1 MREHKQVVGVAIC
14 AIVSAF
20 STTTLAGVGQAFA
33 LNLGGGGAQEAS
45 PSPPADVV
53 KVVARG
59 VGRDKETALK
69 DAYRD
74 AVERA
79 VGLYVDAETMA
90 KNDEVV
96 KDQVLTQSNAYVTHY
111 DEIEA
116 KSVDGLMQVRIVAT
130 VKKSALVKNVQETIP
145 GTTVDVNSSALQDA
159 HAQLVSREKQA
170 GDAAAL
176 LRNVMGK
183 LDPIRT
189 LVVPGL
195 RAESQQLLSGDTVKI
210 NYEPLPADKVMLRYL
225 FELRLDREKYFSEFV
240 PPLKRVLEQIALSTK
255 ETRLT
260 ELVSKES
267 LVNGNRSRNGLG
279 PSLRKRSVCNCR
291 DDYLEK
297 FKIGSDLQESS
308 MGEEDINFRWS
319 VPRGWP
325 FWYDNI
331 HVYSM
336 VWDGKSCVWKYPNFE
351 KFVPRSGG
359 AFSGYDINVGLTG
372 FKSALQRSKVL
383 VALIT
388 QLKPDCSNGRVTVY
402 ELDKSTIEVFN
413 EWLEAQT
420 GYRSEYDAGGKKTI
434 YNILTLDGNG
444 DEIEVYPWEVLN
456 CMMLNVRFAEMPNA
470 GMVYI
475 CPFMGGFGESMIC
488 WKHFILSKDD
498 LTKIKS
504 IKVELAD

>member
-1 MREHKQVVGVAIC
+1 MKTKKQIVTGCARTAMKAHKLVVGVAIC
-14 AIVSAF
+14 AIASAF
-20 STTTLAGVGQAFA
+20 STTALAGAGQTFA
-33 LNLGGGGAQEAS
+33 LNLGGGETPAAAPA
-45 PSPPADVV
+45 PSADVV

-90 KNDEVV
+90 KNDAIV

-111 DEIEA
+111 DEIET

-145 GTTVDVNSSALQDA
+145 GTTVDVNASALQDA

-176 LRNVMGK
+176 LRNVMDK

-195 RAESQQLLSGDTVKI
+195 RAESQQLLSGDAVKV
-210 NYEPLPADKVMLRYL
+210 NYQPLPADKVMLRYL
-225 FELRLDREKYFSEFV
+225 FELKLDREKYFNEFV
-240 PPLKRVLEQIALSTK
+240 PPLKRVLDQIALKKK

-267 LVNGNRSRNGLG
+267 LRGGKKG
-279 PSLRKRSVCNCR
+279 R
-291 DDYLEK
+291 DVELKK
-297 FKIGSDLQESS
+297 FKEGSDLQESS
-308 MGEEDINFRWS
+308 RGEGMYGWTMSSEWS
-319 VPRGWP
+319 
-325 FWYDNI
+325 FWFDDV

-336 VWDGKSCVWKYPNFE
+336 VWEGQNCVWKYPSFE
-351 KFVPRSGG
+351 EFVPRSGG
-359 AFSGYDINVGLTG
+359 AFSWTG
-372 FKSALQRSKVL
+372 MKVDQYGFNSQYSKSKVL

-388 QLKPDCSNGRVTVY
+388 QLKPDCSNGKVTVY
-402 ELDKSTIEVFN
+402 ELDKSTIAVFN
-413 EWLEAQT
+413 EWLRAQT
-420 GYRSEYDAGGKKTI
+420 G
-434 YNILTLDGNG
+434 
-444 DEIEVYPWEVLN
+444 
-456 CMMLNVRFAEMPNA
+456 
-470 GMVYI
+470 
-475 CPFMGGFGESMIC
+475 GEKNS
-488 WKHFILSKDD
+488 
-498 LTKIKS
+498 
-504 IKVELAD
+504 ARR

>member
-1 MREHKQVVGVAIC
+1 MTGKIKVHKQVVGVAIC
-14 AIVSAF
+14 VIVSAF
-20 STTTLAGVGQAFA
+20 STTAIAGTGQTFA
-33 LNLGGGGAQEAS
+33 LNLGGGGAQVVAPAS
-45 PSPPADVV
+45 SADVV

-90 KNDEVV
+90 KNDAIV

-145 GTTVDVNSSALQDA
+145 GTTVNVNSSALQDA

-176 LRNVMGK
+176 LRNVMDK

-195 RAESQQLLSGDTVKI
+195 RAESQKLLAGDTVKV
-210 NYEPLPADKVMLRYL
+210 NYQPLPAGKVMLRYL
-225 FELRLDREKYFSEFV
+225 FELKLDREKYFNEFV
-240 PPLKRVLEQIALSTK
+240 PPLKRVLNQIALKKK

-260 ELVSKES
+260 ELVSEYSLERGIQGRDVNCKE
-267 LVNGNRSRNGLG
+267 
-279 PSLRKRSVCNCR
+279 
-291 DDYLEK
+291 
-297 FKIGSDLQESS
+297 FKEGSDLGKCSC
-308 MGEEDINFRWS
+308 GENMYGWPTLGE
-319 VPRGWP
+319 WP
-325 FWYDNI
+325 FWFDDI

-336 VWDGKSCVWKYPNFE
+336 VWEGRNCVWKYPTFE
-351 KFVPRSGG
+351 QFVPRSGG
-359 AFSGYDINVGLTG
+359 ALSWTDMEVGPDG
-372 FKSALQRSKVL
+372 FHDSKSKVL

-402 ELDKSTIEVFN
+402 ELDKSTIADFN
-413 EWLEAQT
+413 EWLRAQT
-420 GYRSEYDAGGKKTI
+420 GGVVDSLHHGDKKTI
-434 YNILTLDGNG
+434 YNILTLDENG
-444 DEIEVYPWEVLN
+444 DEIEAYPWEVQN
-456 CMMLNVRFAEMPNA
+456 CWMLNVRFAEWTNT

-488 WKHFILSKDD
+488 WKHFILSKED

-504 IKVELAD
+504 IKVELAE

>member
-14 AIVSAF
+14 AIAAAF
-20 STTTLAGVGQAFA
+20 STMALAGAGQTFA
-33 LNLGGGGAQEAS
+33 LNLGGGGAQEAAPA
-45 PSPPADVV
+45 PSADVV

-90 KNDEVV
+90 KNDAIV

-145 GTTVDVNSSALQDA
+145 GTTVDVNASALQDA

-176 LRNVMGK
+176 LRNVMDK

-195 RAESQQLLSGDTVKI
+195 RAESQKLLAGDTVKV

-225 FELRLDREKYFSEFV
+225 FELKLDREKYFNEFV
-240 PPLKRVLEQIALSTK
+240 PPLKRVLDQIALKKK

-260 ELVSKES
+260 ELVSQKS
-267 LVNGNRSRNGLG
+267 LGGGN
-279 PSLRKRSVCNCR
+279 
-291 DDYLEK
+291 DDYSRDGKLKK
-297 FKIGSDLQESS
+297 FKEGSDLRESS
-308 MGEEDINFRWS
+308 QGESFRWS
-319 VPRGWP
+319 IPGEWS
-325 FWYDNI
+325 FWFDDI

-336 VWDGKSCVWKYPNFE
+336 VWEQKNCVWKYPGNE
-351 KFVPRSGG
+351 QFVPRSGG
-359 AFSGYDINVGLTG
+359 AFSWSDMDVGLKC
-372 FKSALQRSKVL
+372 FDSNYQKSKVL

-388 QLKPDCSNGRVTVY
+388 QLKPDCSNGKVTVY

-413 EWLEAQT
+413 EWLKIQT
-420 GYRSEYDAGGKKTI
+420 DYQYEGHTGQKKTI

-444 DEIEVYPWEVLN
+444 DEIEVYPWEVMN
-456 CMMLNVRFAEMPNA
+456 CSMLNVRFAEMPDA
-470 GMVYI
+470 GMVYVS
-475 CPFMGGFGESMIC
+475 PFMGGFGESMIC
-488 WKHFILSKDD
+488 WKHFILSKED

>member
-14 AIVSAF
+14 AIAAAF
-20 STTTLAGVGQAFA
+20 STTALAGAGQTFA
-33 LNLGGGGAQEAS
+33 LNLGGGGAQEAAPA
-45 PSPPADVV
+45 PSADVV

-59 VGRDKETALK
+59 VGLDKATALK

-90 KNDEVV
+90 KNDAIV

-145 GTTVDVNSSALQDA
+145 GTTVDVNASALQDA

-176 LRNVMGK
+176 LRNVMDK

-195 RAESQQLLSGDTVKI
+195 RAESQKLLAGDTVKV
-210 NYEPLPADKVMLRYL
+210 NYQPLPADKVMLRYL
-225 FELRLDREKYFSEFV
+225 FELKLDREKYFNEFV
-240 PPLKRVLEQIALSTK
+240 PPLKRVLDQIALKKK

-260 ELVSKES
+260 ELVSEK
-267 LVNGNRSRNGLG
+267 
-279 PSLRKRSVCNCR
+279 SLRGGNQGR
-291 DDYLEK
+291 DVELKK
-297 FKIGSDLQESS
+297 FKEGSNLQESS
-308 MGEEDINFRWS
+308 RGEDIIGWS
-319 VPRGWP
+319 VSSEWS
-325 FWYDNI
+325 FWFDDI
-331 HVYSM
+331 HVYSI
-336 VWDGKSCVWKYPNFE
+336 VWEGKNCVWKFPSYE
-351 KFVPRSGG
+351 RFVPRSGG
-359 AFSGYDINVGLTG
+359 AFSWTDMKVNQYG
-372 FKSALQRSKVL
+372 FNGQYSKSKVL

-388 QLKPDCSNGRVTVY
+388 QLKPDCSNGKVTVY
-402 ELDKSTIEVFN
+402 ELDKSTIAVFN
-413 EWLEAQT
+413 EWLRAQT
-420 GYRSEYDAGGKKTI
+420 GGKVDSYTCGEKKTI

-444 DEIEVYPWEVLN
+444 DEIEVYPWEVQN
-456 CMMLNVRFAEMPNA
+456 CWMLNVRFAEMPNA

-488 WKHFILSKDD
+488 WKHFILSKED

>member
-1 MREHKQVVGVAIC
+1 MPVNSTANFKNINTSKEGEIKVHKQVVRVAIC

-20 STTTLAGVGQAFA
+20 STTTLAGGGQTFA
-33 LNLGGGGAQEAS
+33 LNLGGGGAQEAAPD
-45 PSPPADVV
+45 PSADVV

-90 KNDEVV
+90 KNDEIV
-96 KDQVLTQSNAYVTHY
+96 KDQVLTQSNAYITHY

-116 KSVDGLMQVRIVAT
+116 KRVDGLMQVRIVAT

-145 GTTVDVNSSALQDA
+145 GTTVNVNSSALQDA

-176 LRNVMGK
+176 LRNVMDK

-195 RAESQQLLSGDTVKI
+195 RAESQQLLSGNAVKV
-210 NYEPLPADKVMLRYL
+210 NYQPLPADKVMLRYL
-225 FELRLDREKYFSEFV
+225 FELKLDRDKYFNEFV
-240 PPLKRVLEQIALSTK
+240 PPLKSVLDQIALSKK
-255 ETRLT
+255 EVRLT
-260 ELVSKES
+260 ELVSEY
-267 LVNGNRSRNGLG
+267 
-279 PSLRKRSVCNCR
+279 SLRGDNQGR
-291 DDYLEK
+291 DAKLKK
-297 FKIGSDLQESS
+297 FKEGSDLGQSSQGESLQ
-308 MGEEDINFRWS
+308 WS
-319 VPRGWP
+319 FGPYWFDDV
-325 FWYDNI
+325 
-331 HVYSM
+331 HVYSI
-336 VWDGKSCVWKYPNFE
+336 VWGGQNCVWQYPNFE
-351 KFVPRSGG
+351 DFVPRSGG
-359 AFSGYDINVGLTG
+359 TFSWAGMRVDMDLFSSNSP
-372 FKSALQRSKVL
+372 KSKVL

-402 ELDKSTIEVFN
+402 ELDKSTIAVFN
-413 EWLEAQT
+413 EWLRAQT
-420 GYRSEYDAGGKKTI
+420 GGVVDSLCHGDKKTI
-434 YNILTLDGNG
+434 YNILTLDENG
-444 DEIEVYPWEVLN
+444 DEIEAYPWEVQN
-456 CMMLNVRFAEMPNA
+456 CWMLNVRFAEWTNT

-488 WKHFILSKDD
+488 WKHFILGKED

-504 IKVELAD
+504 FKVELAE

>member
-1 MREHKQVVGVAIC
+1 MKVHKQVVGVAIC
-14 AIVSAF
+14 VIASTFVTTAF
-20 STTTLAGVGQAFA
+20 AGVGQTFA
-33 LNLGGGGAQEAS
+33 LNLGVGGASEAAPA
-45 PSPPADVV
+45 PSADVV

-90 KNDEVV
+90 KNDEIV

-116 KSVDGLMQVRIVAT
+116 KNVDGLMQVRIVAT

-145 GTTVDVNSSALQDA
+145 GTTVDVNSSVLQDA

-195 RAESQQLLSGDTVKI
+195 RAESQQLLSGDTVKV
-210 NYEPLPADKVMLRYL
+210 NYQPLPADKVMLRYL
-225 FELRLDREKYFSEFV
+225 FELKLDREKYFNEFL
-240 PPLKRVLEQIALSTK
+240 PPLKRVLDQIALKKK

-260 ELVSKES
+260 ELVSRES
-267 LVNGNRSRNGLG
+267 LSGGNQDSSRDGRL
-279 PSLRKRSVCNCR
+279 K
-291 DDYLEK
+291 K
-297 FKIGSDLQESS
+297 FKEGSDLEESS
-308 MGEEDINFRWS
+308 RGENIYFGGGVD
-319 VPRGWP
+319 WP
-325 FWYDNI
+325 FWFDGL

-336 VWDGKSCVWKYPNFE
+336 VWNGNNCVWKYPSNE
-351 KFVPRSGG
+351 QFVPRSGG
-359 AFSGYDINVGLTG
+359 EFSWSDMKVDMTSFNSNYS
-372 FKSALQRSKVL
+372 KSKVL

-388 QLKPDCSNGRVTVY
+388 QLKPDCSNGKVTVY

-413 EWLEAQT
+413 EWLNVQT
-420 GYRSEYDAGGKKTI
+420 GCQGDWDVGKKKTI

-444 DEIEVYPWEVLN
+444 DEIEAYPWEVQN
-456 CMMLNVRFAEMPNA
+456 CWMLNVRFAEMPNA

-475 CPFMGGFGESMIC
+475 SPFMGGFGESMIC
-488 WKHFILSKDD
+488 WKHFILSKED

>member
-1 MREHKQVVGVAIC
+1 MREHKLVVGVAIC

-20 STTTLAGVGQAFA
+20 STTALAGAGQTFA
-33 LNLGGGGAQEAS
+33 LNLGGGGAQEAAPA
-45 PSPPADVV
+45 PSADVV

-90 KNDEVV
+90 KNDEIV

-145 GTTVDVNSSALQDA
+145 GTTVDVNASALQDA

-176 LRNVMGK
+176 LQNVMDK

-195 RAESQQLLSGDTVKI
+195 RAESQKLLAGDTVKV
-210 NYEPLPADKVMLRYL
+210 NYQPLPADKVMLRYL
-225 FELRLDREKYFSEFV
+225 FELKLDREKYFNEFV
-240 PPLKRVLEQIALSTK
+240 PPLKRVLDQIALKKK

-260 ELVSKES
+260 ELVSEES
-267 LVNGNRSRNGLG
+267 LRGGNQR
-279 PSLRKRSVCNCR
+279 R
-291 DDYLEK
+291 DGRLKK
-297 FKIGSDLQESS
+297 FKEGSDLEECSA
-308 MGEEDINFRWS
+308 GEVFFAKGWAVNWS
-319 VPRGWP
+319 
-325 FWYDNI
+325 FWFDDI

-336 VWDGKSCVWKYPNFE
+336 VWEGRNCVWKYPSTG

-359 AFSGYDINVGLTG
+359 AFSWTDMWVGLGG
-372 FKSALQRSKVL
+372 FNSSHSKTKVL

-388 QLKPDCSNGRVTVY
+388 QLKPDCSNGKVTVY
-402 ELDKSTIEVFN
+402 ELDKSTIAVFN
-413 EWLEAQT
+413 EWLRAQT
-420 GYRSEYDAGGKKTI
+420 GEWNSYVHGKKKTI

-444 DEIEVYPWEVLN
+444 NEIEVYPWEVQN
-456 CMMLNVRFAEMPNA
+456 CWMLNVRFAEMPNA

-488 WKHFILSKDD
+488 WKHFILSKED

-504 IKVELAD
+504 IKVELAE